1 MLCQVRAV
9 THSRLQ
15 TWEQPAHQPGQ
26 QTHITQRAQQLLFC
40 PRHHLPGKNN
50 SSFIFWNELSVPPMT
65 GDQQRHRGWSQ
76 RVEKWEQSA
85 EHVVG
90 MQCQQWA
97 HRGELMSNAVCLG
110 QSKLA
115 RPSAAGSW
123 AEIAQV
129 DLFITDARGSLFSLL
144 WDDWKIRLEGLTAG
158 GIERVSLGP
167 GSSPFWFWFVALFIY
182 LVNLDGV
189 FNKIEMSL
197 EKEIYQDQ
205 SALVSLL
212 KTALSHSFSE
222 PFFAPSITQHFKEP
236 ICLLLMEKNKH
247 SKCWRPPQC

>member
-1 MLCQVRAV
+1 
-9 THSRLQ
+9 
-15 TWEQPAHQPGQ
+15 
-26 QTHITQRAQQLLFC
+26 
-40 PRHHLPGKNN
+40 
-50 SSFIFWNELSVPPMT
+50 
-65 GDQQRHRGWSQ
+65 
-76 RVEKWEQSA
+76 
-85 EHVVG
+85 
-90 MQCQQWA
+90 
-97 HRGELMSNAVCLG
+97 
-110 QSKLA
+110 
-115 RPSAAGSW
+115 
-123 AEIAQV
+123 
-129 DLFITDARGSLFSLL
+129 
-144 WDDWKIRLEGLTAG
+144 
-158 GIERVSLGP
+158 
-167 GSSPFWFWFVALFIY
+167 VALFIY